1 MGIVWD
7 TCEWVEGGTRAGGTG
22 GLPAGGNVEVLEVFR
37 SSPECVGGRGEEVGG
52 GGDKRLE
59 GIA

>member
-1 MGIVWD
+1 MGIVWAD

-37 SSPECVGGRGEEVGG
+37 SSPECVGGRGEEVGAEVISG
-52 GGDKRLE
+52 
-59 GIA
+59 